1 MGFINFS
8 QPYYSASFGESI
20 ETIIHSYENRAAS
33 WYAMMHNV

>member
-20 ETIIHSYENRAAS
+20 ETIIHSYENRVAS
-33 WYAMMHNV
+33 WYA